1 MLHDNWGTCYLYS
14 ILSST
19 MVKQF
24 HQRLGTLP
32 NYDHLLKIMRV
43 ELITLNTVIVSKIHI
58 RNDRWFILIIKNHPE
73 FNSILSQIKVL
84 RKTFKRVL
92 GDFQGGS
99 VVKNLPANAGVAW
112 RCRFNPWVRKI
123 PWRRKWQ
130 PTPVFL
136 SKNLHGQKNL
146 AGYSPHLGSGPETP
160 RIFLFCFYSEG
171 RIAISYPSQSLK

>member
-1 MLHDNWGTCYLYS
+1 
-14 ILSST
+14 

-92 GDFQGGS
+92 GDFPGGS

-130 PTPVFL
+130 LTPVFL
-136 SKNLHGQKNL
+136 PRKFHGQRRL
-146 AGYSPHLGSGPETP
+146 TGYSPWGCKESDTTERLSLWLFAELNVFFFFFLAWKKWGSDGKVK
-160 RIFLFCFYSEG
+160 R
-171 RIAISYPSQSLK
+171 K